1 MAQQTREL
9 RTVGE
14 DMTDFLRE
22 RWDRDHGEGAYDL
35 MRAKWAEERAA
46 GITDCDA
53 RRGDQLHM
61 SPACLHKSPPDTR
74 PYPGPD
80 VRWTCDPCRAVQAQV
95 WRAKMLADAWDSIPE
110 RYRSDEGLR
119 FGPKSLEV
127 LAEPVDATRNML
139 LSGPSGA
146 GKTALAS
153 AYLTRWLVSVQAS
166 GDFKGHPGNARFVS
180 AYRLARARA
189 EHRLGGGEPPLVKLA
204 LGASTLILDDLGS
217 EPDVRDSAVG
227 EVLYER
233 HCEGRRTIVTTG
245 YDNPQDAAVRYGD
258 GIARR
263 IWQGSKILSLPKRGA
278 P

>member
-1 MAQQTREL
+1 MAQRSSSGTIGDSLADLFRANY
-9 RTVGE
+9 
-14 DMTDFLRE
+14 DE
-22 RWDRDHGEGAYDL
+22 RFGTGAYDA
-35 MRAKWAEERAA
+35 MIADSAAKRAA
-46 GITDCDA
+46 GIVDCEA
-53 RRGDQLHM
+53 RAGDQIYL
-61 SPACLHKSPPDTR
+61 SPACERQSPPGTAER
-74 PYPGPD
+74 GGSR
-80 VRWTCDPCRAVQAQV
+80 RWTCAPCLAVQAQA

-127 LAEPVDATRNML
+127 LAESVDATRNIL

-166 GDFKGHPGNARFVS
+166 GDFRGHPGNARFVS

-245 YDNPQDAAVRYGD
+245 YNNPQDAAVRYGD

-263 IWQGSKILSLPKRGA
+263 IWQGSKILSLPKRSA